1 MKKIVPFF
9 FFFSGVAFT
18 ARADHITGGE
28 MYYTLVSSGNAQ
40 YQYAF
45 TLKLYMRCNSGRQ
58 FSNPTIV
65 SVFDRLTHARIMDLS
80 VPLSNQVE
88 ISLPP
93 NSNPCVFNPPNVCY
107 DVGYYQFTV
116 TLPAS
121 ANGYLLSSQVNYR
134 IAGINNL
141 TSGYGLIGATYTAEI
156 PPSMPGFSSAANSSA
171 QFTGSDLVMV
181 CANNPINYSFA
192 ATDPDGDQLQYY
204 FCMAYESGTSGN
216 NSPVPPPPYAS
227 VPYGQAYSETT
238 PLGAGVQI
246 NANTGLI
253 TGTAPSEGVYVVTVC
268 VNEIRNGVTIATQ
281 RKDFQIFIAP
291 CNIVA
296 AILEPDY
303 MLCGSTQTVF
313 LANGT
318 SNPLIQTYNWQL
330 LNAAGSVIYNANTEN
345 INYTFADTGTYSVRL
360 KINPNQQCPDST
372 SSIIRVYPGFV
383 PDFSFSGICFS
394 KPTKFTDA
402 TTTVYGAVN
411 GWNWDFGDPGSGNN
425 FSGLQNPVYTYSTR
439 GTRDAR
445 LIVTNTNGC
454 RDTVSTQVS
463 IIDRPPINLAFRD
476 TLICVRD
483 ALMLQA
489 SAAGGSFSWT
499 PAVQIMNAGTPNP
512 TVSPLVTTTY
522 VVQLDDNGCLNTD
535 SVKVRVT
542 DHVSVQAM
550 PDTLICSGDT
560 IRLRIV
566 SDGLAY
572 SWMPA
577 SQLTDPLLA
586 APLAITPATTSY
598 VVTAMIGGCSATD
611 QVVVTTVPYPVADAG
626 KDTTIC
632 FGTAAFLKGSTNGSS
647 VSWQPAASLSD
658 AIRLDPVARPAS
670 TTAYILLSYATNG
683 CPKPGRDTVL
693 VNVNPRVRAF
703 AGNDT
708 SVVVNQPVQLQASG
722 GIAYQWFPPLYLSAT
737 NIANPI
743 AVFSSESFV
752 IRYKVLVYDAFCVD
766 SAFVSVRIFRTLPTV
781 FVPTAFTP
789 NRDGLNDIIK
799 PIAAGMQQL
808 EEFNIYNRWGQLV
821 FSTRRNGIGWDGKL
835 NGVDQGTGTYI
846 WTVKA
851 LDYQGKPYFQ
861 KGTTTL
867 IR

>member
-1 MKKIVPFF
+1 
-9 FFFSGVAFT
+9 
-18 ARADHITGGE
+18 
-28 MYYTLVSSGNAQ
+28 
-40 YQYAF
+40 
-45 TLKLYMRCNSGRQ
+45 
-58 FSNPTIV
+58 
-65 SVFDRLTHARIMDLS
+65 
-80 VPLSNQVE
+80 
-88 ISLPP
+88 
-93 NSNPCVFNPPNVCY
+93 
-107 DVGYYQFTV
+107 
-116 TLPAS
+116 
-121 ANGYLLSSQVNYR
+121 
-134 IAGINNL
+134 
-141 TSGYGLIGATYTAEI
+141 
-156 PPSMPGFSSAANSSA
+156 
-171 QFTGSDLVMV
+171 
-181 CANNPINYSFA
+181 
-192 ATDPDGDQLQYY
+192 
-204 FCMAYESGTSGN
+204 
-216 NSPVPPPPYAS
+216 
-227 VPYGQAYSETT
+227 
-238 PLGAGVQI
+238 
-246 NANTGLI
+246 
-253 TGTAPSEGVYVVTVC
+253 
-268 VNEIRNGVTIATQ
+268 
-281 RKDFQIFIAP
+281 
-291 CNIVA
+291 
-296 AILEPDY
+296 
-303 MLCGSTQTVF
+303 
-313 LANGT
+313 
-318 SNPLIQTYNWQL
+318 
-330 LNAAGSVIYNANTEN
+330 
-345 INYTFADTGTYSVRL
+345 
-360 KINPNQQCPDST
+360 
-372 SSIIRVYPGFV
+372 
-383 PDFSFSGICFS
+383 
-394 KPTKFTDA
+394 
-402 TTTVYGAVN
+402 
-411 GWNWDFGDPGSGNN
+411 
-425 FSGLQNPVYTYSTR
+425 
-439 GTRDAR
+439 
-445 LIVTNTNGC
+445 
-454 RDTVSTQVS
+454 
-463 IIDRPPINLAFRD
+463 
-476 TLICVRD
+476 
-483 ALMLQA
+483 MLQA

-499 PAVQIMNAGTPNP
+499 PAVQIINAGTPNP

-598 VVTAMIGGCSATD
+598 VVNAMIGGCSATD

-658 AIRLDPVARPAS
+658 ATRLDPVARPTS